1 MIQEASRMRGRE
13 APTEEGKSPVSEGGV
28 NQVRIRSTARHEES
42 RRNKGGPPSKAKY
55 YLITDRGEV
64 P

>member
-1 MIQEASRMRGRE
+1 MYDMSRMRRRE
-13 APTEEGKSPVSEGGV
+13 APTEEGKSPVSGIGIYEV
-28 NQVRIRSTARHEES
+28 SIQSTARHEES
-42 RRNKGGPPSKAKY
+42 RRKKGGPPSKAKY

>member
-1 MIQEASRMRGRE
+1 MRRREAS
-13 APTEEGKSPVSEGGV
+13 TEEGKSPVSEV
-28 NQVRIRSTARHEES
+28 KVCEVRIRSTARHEES
-42 RRNKGGPPSKAKY
+42 RRKKGGPPSKAKY

>member
-1 MIQEASRMRGRE
+1 MRRREASTG
-13 APTEEGKSPVSEGGV
+13 EGKSPVSEV
-28 NQVRIRSTARHEES
+28 KVCEVRIRSTARHEES
-42 RRNKGGPPSKAKY
+42 RRKKGGPPSKAKY

>member
-1 MIQEASRMRGRE
+1 MRRRE
-13 APTEEGKSPVSEGGV
+13 APTEEGKSPVSEVGIYI
-28 NQVRIRSTARHEES
+28 VRIQSTARHEES
-42 RRNKGGPPSKAKY
+42 RRKKGGPPSKAKY